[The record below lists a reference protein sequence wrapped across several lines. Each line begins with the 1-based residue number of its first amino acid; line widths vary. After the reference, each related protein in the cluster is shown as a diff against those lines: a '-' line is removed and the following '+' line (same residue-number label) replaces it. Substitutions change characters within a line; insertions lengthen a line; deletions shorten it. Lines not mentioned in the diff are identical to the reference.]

1 MTTTAPAGLP
11 VPGVDAVLARMRALE
26 RALPPDDG
34 VAVFNGVY
42 LSVTEEVSARIG
54 AGAFGPPGRAAVLAG
69 VFAARY
75 LAAVSGDGT
84 GGGTDGGRAA
94 PACWRPLLRMRRHG
108 GIAPLQFALAGI
120 SAHVGHDLAL
130 AVVDASLS
138 LGVEPA
144 ALRQDF
150 DRVGELLAS
159 VEERIREQLMP
170 GPDLLEMADPLTHLA
185 GCWTL
190 GRARDAAWAASR
202 VLWSLRGAPELFEE
216 CAGQLDAGAG
226 LVARFLLTPLG
237 RSAPEPAAGPPQPPG
252 GAH

>member
-1 MTTTAPAGLP
+1 MTTTVPAGLP
-11 VPGVDAVLARMRALE
+11 VPEVDAVLARMRALE

-54 AGAFGPPGRAAVLAG
+54 AGALGSPGRAAVLAG

-75 LAAVSGDGT
+75 LAAVSGGD
-84 GGGTDGGRAA
+84 TDGDRAA
-94 PACWRPLLRMRRHG
+94 PACWRPLLGMRRHG
-108 GIAPLQFALAGI
+108 GIAPVQFALAGI

-159 VEERIREQLMP
+159 VEERIREELMP

-185 GCWTL
+185 GCWAL
-190 GRARDAAWAASR
+190 GRARGAAWAASR

-237 RSAPEPAAGPPQPPG
+237 RTAPEPAAGPPRPPG
-252 GAH
+252 GAR